1 MSDFSTL
8 VPVADEGE
16 RDELDFYLVI
26 MAPDRLTTQPL
37 PRSGSLLFGRGKEAD
52 VTLDDPLVS
61 RQHARLHVG
70 PTLEV
75 EDLGS
80 ANGSQVRETR
90 LAAGA
95 RVSIQPGEPV
105 TLGST
110 VIMVQRRP
118 GSWRR
123 PQILPHA
130 YFEARLDEECARA
143 PLGFAV
149 IRIRTTTSAVEPLES
164 ALTRHFRQDV
174 LACYGPGE
182 YEVLKLAD
190 EAPVAAALSAEV
202 ERALSE
208 TDPEVRVGVALF
220 PADGRTP
227 DTLLDAAGARAR
239 RSSQVEL
246 PRHIVLEDAAMCRL
260 YELAIRAAV
269 GNLSI
274 LILGETGTGKE
285 VLAET
290 IHRKSRR
297 KDNPFL
303 CLNCAALSENLLESE
318 LFGYE
323 KGAFTGAQQTKP
335 GLLESAPGGTIFLDE
350 TGEMSLNTQARLLR
364 VLETREV
371 LRVGGVKP
379 RPIDVRIISAT
390 NRDLAEDVAQGKFRR
405 DLYFRLNGLTLFI
418 PPLRERR
425 REIPVLARRFVAQS
439 AHELGRQPEPRVTES
454 AMQMLESYAWPGNIR
469 ELKNVMD
476 RAVLLSG
483 NGDIEP
489 EHLGLER
496 VLRPSPSP
504 AASASASLA
513 RDNDSGSS
521 TSLPS
526 MASLTWEQKK
536 ALERRRILE
545 ALDRCGGNQ
554 SRAAEL
560 LGISRRTLLNRLDEF
575 AIDRPRKGRDPR

>member
-8 VPVADEGE
+8 VPVSDAGE
-16 RDELDFYLVI
+16 RDERDFYLVI

-37 PRSGSLLFGRGKEAD
+37 PKSGSITFGRGRESD

-61 RQHARLHVG
+61 RQHARLHLG
-70 PTLEV
+70 ATLEV

-90 LAAGA
+90 LAPGV

-105 TLGST
+105 TLGTT
-110 VIMVQRRP
+110 VIMVQRKP
-118 GSWRR
+118 GAWRR

-130 YFEARLDEECARA
+130 YFEARLDEECARHSERA
-143 PLGFAV
+143 GSFAV
-149 IRIRTTTSAVEPLES
+149 IRIRTAADPVSPLTA
-164 ALTRHFRQDV
+164 ALTELFRQDV
-174 LACYGPGE
+174 LAAYGPGE
-182 YEVLKLAD
+182 YEVLKLGDRPGAG
-190 EAPVAAALSAEV
+190 ALATEV
-202 ERALSE
+202 EQALAE
-208 TDPEVRVGVALF
+208 HDPEVRVGVALF

-239 RSSQVEL
+239 RATTVEL

-297 KDNPFL
+297 RDSPFL

-350 TGEMSLNTQARLLR
+350 AGEMSLSTQARLLR

-379 RPIDVRIISAT
+379 RPIDVRILSAT

-425 REIPVLARRFVAQS
+425 REIPVLARRFVAGS
-439 AHELGRQPEPRVTES
+439 AHELGRRPEPKVTEA

-476 RAVLLSG
+476 RAVLLSAS
-483 NGDIEP
+483 GDIEP

-496 VLRPSPSP
+496 VLRPSPAPP
-504 AASASASLA
+504 ASGA
-513 RDNDSGSS
+513 REVDDPP
-521 TSLPS
+521 T
-526 MASLTWEQKK
+526 LTWEQKK
-536 ALERRRILE
+536 LLERRRILE
-545 ALDRCGGNQ
+545 ALDACNGNQ
-554 SRAAEL
+554 SRAAEK

-575 AIDRPRKGRDPR
+575 AIDRPRKGRDGPK